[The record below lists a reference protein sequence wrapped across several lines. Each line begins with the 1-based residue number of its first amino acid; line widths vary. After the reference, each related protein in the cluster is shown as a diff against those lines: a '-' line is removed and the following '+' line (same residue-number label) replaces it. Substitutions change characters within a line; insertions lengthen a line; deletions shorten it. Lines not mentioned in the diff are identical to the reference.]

1 VIHKVSCS
9 LGYRRLITCAT
20 PYNAVFDQAGLTAR
34 MFAVVIDRGTTV
46 AQQYGLVHGFSPAL
60 RALYLQFGIDLA
72 AHNQP
77 SGWEPKG
84 ASPSGAEAVA
94 ALAIWLE

>member
-1 VIHKVSCS
+1 
-9 LGYRRLITCAT
+9 
-20 PYNAVFDQAGLTAR
+20 
-34 MFAVVIDRGTTV
+34 
-46 AQQYGLVHGFSPAL
+46 VHGFPPAL
-60 RALYLQFGIDLA
+60 RELYLQFGIDLA

-77 SGWEPKG
+77 SGWEPQG